1 MTSAPQ
7 WLRHAWFHAAL
18 GILFLSLLIWFGG
31 PYLGL
36 GDSQPLTGVAARV
49 LAILVV
55 CVVWTGAIAWRH
67 WLTARRSQR
76 MGAEL
81 ASQTDPARADADA
94 RARAENDVL
103 RTRFAEAMALLRK
116 RRDGGGN
123 LERLPWYLLIGAPG
137 SGKST
142 LLEHS
147 GLEFPLLKATGRR
160 SLSGIGG
167 TRHCDWWFTDDAVF
181 LDTAGRYTT
190 QDSDPHADASAWDGF
205 LQLLRRYRRR
215 RPVNG
220 IVLTVSAVELLT
232 MGEEARQRH
241 AQALRERLD
250 DIGTRLGM
258 AVPVYLVFTKCDLVA
273 GFLEFFDGLDAAARA
288 QVWGTTFTAAQSLD
302 GTAHT
307 HLGDAFDALLGR
319 LDERVIE
326 RIHAERDLTRRG
338 RLFAFPQQVRCL
350 RDTVLPLVAS
360 VFGRHSYGR
369 SPMLR
374 GVYMTSGTQEGTPID
389 RVLSVVGRSFGMAGA
404 VPASSRAQRRTF
416 FVEHLIART
425 ILPEA
430 GFAGANPV
438 ALRRR
443 RVVEA
448 AALGGIAAL
457 TIALVV
463 GMAISYGRNADHVAR
478 VAQALQDYPA
488 NAPSTPGS
496 LRAYYAQA
504 LARLDVLARAQQVA
518 DEVRHPVPWSM
529 RFGLYQGQSLYDD
542 VRAARSREFQ
552 ASVLPGLALQFR
564 DGLRDAADDP
574 QRLYTVLKGYLM
586 LGEPAHR
593 DDAQLVLLASERW
606 REVFPDEDTLVQ
618 ALQDHFRVLFDGR
631 DALRALPVDNALVE
645 SARASLRAADLAT
658 LIYGNLRIDAAG
670 RGDAP
675 VRLDRTLGLLGE
687 VFRRRS
693 GAPLTKPL
701 PALYTRPVFAAMV
714 SEAPSGRIAEAV
726 ARFAKDD
733 WVFGATATDPVSRA
747 SLTTQVRTLYVDDYI
762 RAWDGLIGDLEL
774 PAVSSVQEASGVASR
789 LAAPGSPLKALLL
802 LVRDN
807 TTDLL
812 RDTGSRTDTTA
823 GRIAGVAEARAT
835 QRATSRSEIARVIAE
850 GNAAGTSRSSTPA
863 DAPIVEHFAAL
874 NRLTDGTAG
883 AMPLDRTLATL
894 EQLSKTLLTTRPGA
908 NSVGQTDPALATMR
922 QDAAQLP
929 PPLSAWLGGL
939 AGNSESLVGKGATGA
954 LANGFRE
961 AAGADCTRFVQGRYP
976 FVAGSANDIPLQ
988 DFAALFG
995 NGGRFD
1001 AYFRQTLAN
1010 VVDTSGAS
1018 WRFRDGAPANGGAP
1032 VLASAQLADT
1042 IRQVYFRDG
1051 PRPQVGFTISLTTPP
1066 PGIGRMTIA
1075 VDGQVF
1081 EYKAGQPSAPVAMQW
1096 PGPTPGMTRVDAW
1109 DTSGQPLPALVY
1121 AGEWGLFHAL
1131 DAASLQRR
1139 TETRYG
1145 ASFGFGTV
1153 RANVDIDA
1161 ASLRNPFGDNSVR
1174 RFRCPA

>member
-1 MTSAPQ
+1 MSAPR

-18 GILFLSLLIWFGG
+18 GILFVWLLIWFGG

-36 GDSQPLTGVAARV
+36 GDSQPLSGIAARL
-49 LAILVV
+49 LAMLVV
-55 CVVWTGAIAWRH
+55 CVVWIGAIALRR
-67 WLTARRSQR
+67 WLAARRGHR

-81 ASQTDPARADADA
+81 ASPADPARADADA
-94 RARAENDVL
+94 RARAESDAL

-116 RRDGGGN
+116 RRDGGGT
-123 LERLPWYLLIGAPG
+123 LESLPWYLLIGAPG

-205 LQLLRRYRRR
+205 LRLLRRYRRR

-220 IVLTVSAVELLT
+220 IVLTVSAIELLT
-232 MGEEARQRH
+232 MADEARQRH
-241 AQALRERLD
+241 AQTLRERLD

-258 AVPVYLVFTKCDLVA
+258 AVPVYVVFTKCDLVA

-288 QVWGTTFTAAQSLD
+288 QVWGTTFTAAQSVD
-302 GTAHT
+302 GTACVA
-307 HLGDAFDALLGR
+307 LGDAFDALLGR
-319 LDERVIE
+319 LDERVID

-338 RLFAFPQQVRCL
+338 RLLAFPQQVRGL
-350 RDTVLPLVAS
+350 RDLALPLVAT

-389 RVLSVVGRSFGMAGA
+389 RVLSVVGRSFGM
-404 VPASSRAQRRTF
+404 PATAPVASRAQRRTF

-430 GFAGANPV
+430 GFAGANPAAV
-438 ALRRR
+438 RRR
-443 RVVEA
+443 RVAEA
-448 AALGGIAAL
+448 AALASVAAL
-457 TIALVV
+457 TLALVV
-463 GMAISYGRNADHVAR
+463 AMAVSYGRNADHVAR
-478 VAQALQDYPA
+478 VAQALRDYPA
-488 NAPSTPGS
+488 DTSSTPAS

-529 RFGLYQGQSLYDD
+529 RFGLFQGDGLFDD
-542 VRAARSREFQ
+542 ARAARTREFQ

-593 DDAQLVLLASERW
+593 DDAQLVLLAGERW
-606 REVFPDEDTLVQ
+606 RDVFPDEDTLVV
-618 ALQDHFRVLFDGR
+618 ALQEHFRVLFEGH
-631 DALRALPVDNALVE
+631 DALRALPVDDALVA

-658 LIYGNLRIDAAG
+658 LIYGNVRIDAAA

-687 VFRRRS
+687 VFRRHS

-714 SEAPSGRIAEAV
+714 SEAPAGRIAEAV
-726 ARFAKDD
+726 DRFAKDD
-733 WVFGATATDPVSRA
+733 WVFGATATDRVSRA

-762 RAWDGLIGDLEL
+762 RAWDGLIADLEL
-774 PAVSSVQEASGVASR
+774 PTASSVREASGIASR
-789 LAAPGSPLKALLL
+789 LAGPGSPLKALLL

-812 RDTGSRTDTTA
+812 RDPGPAADSTTGRV
-823 GRIAGVAEARAT
+823 AGVARARAV
-835 QRATSRSEIARVIAE
+835 QRATSRSDIARVIAE
-850 GNAAGTSRSSTPA
+850 GNASPAARPSTPA
-863 DAPIVEHFAAL
+863 DAPIVEHFAPL

-883 AMPLDRTLATL
+883 ATALDRTLATL
-894 EQLSKTLLTTRPGA
+894 DQLSKTLLTMRPGA
-908 NSVGQTDPALATMR
+908 ESVGQTDPALATMR

-929 PPLSAWLGGL
+929 PPLSTWLGGL
-939 AGNSESLVGKGATGA
+939 AGSSESLVGKGATGA

-961 AAGADCTRFVQGRYP
+961 AAGADCARFVQGRYP
-976 FVAGSANDIPLQ
+976 FVAGSANDMPLQ

-1001 AYFRQTLAN
+1001 TFFRQTLAN
-1010 VVDTSGAS
+1010 VVDTGGAT
-1018 WRFRDGAPANGGAP
+1018 WRFRDGAPANGGAT

-1051 PRPQVGFTISLTTPP
+1051 PRPQVGFTVSVTTPP
-1066 PGIGRMTIA
+1066 PGIGRMTID

-1081 EYKAGQPSAPVAMQW
+1081 EYKAGDPSPPVAMQW
-1096 PGPTPGMTRVDAW
+1096 PGPKPGMTRIDAW

-1139 TETRYG
+1139 TDTRYG

-1161 ASLRNPFGDNSVR
+1161 ASLRNPFGDTSVR